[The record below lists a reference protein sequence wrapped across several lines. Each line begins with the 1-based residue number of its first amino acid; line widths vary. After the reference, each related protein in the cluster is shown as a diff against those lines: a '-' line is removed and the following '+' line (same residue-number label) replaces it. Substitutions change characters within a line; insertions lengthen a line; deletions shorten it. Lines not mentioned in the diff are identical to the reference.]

1 MKIEIVDN
9 KAYLTPPY
17 NPDFVRAIKS
27 IGGARWVGA
36 RKAGRIPAEAVDEA
50 REIMRDIY
58 GEDDFGGEKVTARLS
73 VTTDITSDYRKPI
86 VVFGR
91 SVISAI
97 SRDGGCIIGD
107 GVSIVCDGE
116 QPSSGGSAKNYYAQ
130 VPEGAKITL
139 YNIPKSAINDDLP
152 RGIELVS
159 VETNQINRA
168 ALVEERERL
177 MARIAAIDEALKEAD
192 A

>member
-1 MKIEIVDN
+1 M
-9 KAYLTPPY
+9 
-17 NPDFVRAIKS
+17 
-27 IGGARWVGA
+27 
-36 RKAGRIPAEAVDEA
+36 
-50 REIMRDIY
+50 
-58 GEDDFGGEKVTARLS
+58 
-73 VTTDITSDYRKPI
+73 
-86 VVFGR
+86 
-91 SVISAI
+91 
-97 SRDGGCIIGD
+97 
-107 GVSIVCDGE
+107 SIVCDGE